1 MEIKVIIRP
10 FTQTPWEAKMKPD
23 KTSVL
28 HKITP
33 TKLVSWF
40 LLALGLIALAFIGLG
55 LTFWG
60 SALTVALL
68 IVILFYQA
76 LLKRQEM
83 LSLLKLHEKLPEQ
96 DQQLLDAIRI
106 AQKTGNPTTTN
117 IATQLQQL
125 TKTSTPPQ

>member
-1 MEIKVIIRP
+1 LEIKVIIRP

-40 LLALGLIALAFIGLG
+40 LLALGLIALAFSIIYTSSILAFIGLG

-60 SALTVALL
+60 
-68 IVILFYQA
+68 
-76 LLKRQEM
+76 
-83 LSLLKLHEKLPEQ
+83 H
-96 DQQLLDAIRI
+96 
-106 AQKTGNPTTTN
+106 
-117 IATQLQQL
+117 
-125 TKTSTPPQ
+125 